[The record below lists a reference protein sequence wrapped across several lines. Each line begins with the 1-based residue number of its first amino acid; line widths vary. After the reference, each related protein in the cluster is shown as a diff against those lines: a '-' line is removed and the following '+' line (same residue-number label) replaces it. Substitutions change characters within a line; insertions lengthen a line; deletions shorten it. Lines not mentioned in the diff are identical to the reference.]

1 MRQGRPEGV
10 HTGPACVKSHTA
22 RCVRKKAAAHF
33 AGAWGVPNKQNE
45 NAAGGQVVDWNIRKG
60 YSNPL
65 LAAVIPKLNQMELT
79 LPQMFRECGL
89 FYG

>member
-1 MRQGRPEGV
+1 MKQG
-10 HTGPACVKSHTA
+10 CKM
-22 RCVRKKAAAHF
+22 